1 VLKILQN
8 AFTDQDVVR
17 LKNSLYAFDVQL
29 FREVI
34 LMFPWKKFQS
44 LYNDTVMLQHLAL
57 LRETLF

>member
-1 VLKILQN
+1 LKILQN

-29 FREVI
+29 FREV
-34 LMFPWKKFQS
+34 LSMFPWKKFQN
-44 LYNDTVMLQHLAL
+44 LYNDTVVLQNLAL

>member
-1 VLKILQN
+1 MQN

-34 LMFPWKKFQS
+34 SMIPWKNFKKI
-44 LYNDTVMLQHLAL
+44 YNDSVILQQLSL

>member
-1 VLKILQN
+1 LQN

-29 FREVI
+29 FREVVA
-34 LMFPWKKFQS
+34 MFPWKKFQN
-44 LYNDTVMLQHLAL
+44 LYNDTVMLQHLSL